1 MQGSIRGYPWRAKQ
15 TERIITMTIPE
26 INLSASQYPK
36 ARRGSLRRRMRIN
49 PSAAISISV
58 VVLVVIA
65 AVAAPIIA
73 PFPPNAQHITLRL
86 RPPSWLPNGQPGYF
100 LGTDTLGRDVFSRII
115 YGARIS
121 LIVGISSILISGF
134 IGIALGL
141 LAGFFQG
148 SADVV
153 LSTIADIQQSIPF
166 IALLIALAAVMG
178 PSLQNVILILGV
190 TGWVV
195 YYRVMR
201 ADTLTIKQ
209 RYYVEAS
216 KALGANRGWIILKH
230 IFPNSVASIIVI
242 GTLLMASVITGE
254 AGLSFLG
261 LGIPPVIPTWGNM
274 IADGREYLQDAW
286 WLPVFPGLAISI
298 TVLGVNLIGDW
309 LRDLLDPRYY
319 K

>member
-1 MQGSIRGYPWRAKQ
+1 MAIQ
-15 TERIITMTIPE
+15 E
-26 INLSASQYPK
+26 INPEKPRLKKSG
-36 ARRGSLRRRMRIN
+36 RGPLRRRIRLS
-49 PSAAISISV
+49 PSAAVSIFVLFLV
-58 VVLVVIA
+58 VVA
-65 AVAAPIIA
+65 AVAAPVIA
-73 PFPPNAQHITLRL
+73 PFPPDEQHIALRL
-86 RPPSWLPNGQPGYF
+86 HPPSWLPGGESGYF
-100 LGTDTLGRDVFSRII
+100 LGTDTLGRDVFSRIL

-121 LIVGISSILISGF
+121 LIVGIGSILISGC
-134 IGIALGL
+134 IGIVLGL
-141 LAGFFQG
+141 AAGFFQG
-148 SADVV
+148 AADVI
-153 LSTIADIQQSIPF
+153 LSTVADIQQSVPF
-166 IALLIALAAVMG
+166 IALLIALAAVVG

-201 ADTLTIKQ
+201 ADTLSIKQ

-216 KALGANRGWIILKH
+216 RALGANKGWIIIKH
-230 IFPNSVASIIVI
+230 VLPNSFASIIVI
-242 GTLLMASVITGE
+242 GTLLMATVITSE

-261 LGIPPVIPTWGNM
+261 LGIPPTIPTWGNM

-286 WLPVFPGLAISI
+286 WLPVFPGLAISV